1 MTRHNFLLKNPPPRS
16 YFTHQRT
23 SLLSHPIHY
32 NYPAAA
38 LLKKNE
44 TYCTRAALKS
54 PTKHARTPALLSLYT
69 HCYIAGEARVSRGSD
84 ISAQYA
90 RVVDRLYTY
99 LRALLRA
106 THSARCMHAEGTDT
120 RDCTRARRSGV
131 AEGRVSLSLSFYYY
145 CVRARRGPPLYQ
157 LLSLYPAVPIYAYIY
172 IYIHGDD
179 GVVDYLP
186 TCFSLSLSSSHRS
199 RAPLKLTL
207 T

>member
-1 MTRHNFLLKNPPPRS
+1 MTRHNFLLKNPPPRT

-99 LRALLRA
+99 LLTRSLAGDTQRAL
-106 THSARCMHAEGTDT
+106 HARGGDRHT
-120 RDCTRARRSGV
+120 RLYAR
-131 AEGRVSLSLSFYYY
+131 EKKWGRRGAGLSLSLSFYYY

-172 IYIHGDD
+172 IYTETTASLTT
-179 GVVDYLP
+179 YLRA
-186 TCFSLSLSSSHRS
+186 SLSLSLSLRPTA
-199 RAPLKLTL
+199 RARR
-207 T
+207 